1 MGHTIR
7 DKQKLLNRIKR
18 IRGQV
23 DAIERVLEK
32 EGDCID
38 ILQQIASC
46 RGAMT
51 GLLAVVLELVDKIE
65 SDFARLRVGMQRF
78 ADSIDP
84 DGAFGVGN
92 IDTP

>member
-38 ILQQIASC
+38 ILQQITSC

-51 GLLAVVLELVDKIE
+51 GLLAVVLEDHIRTHLVDADHAAGVP
-65 SDFARLRVGMQRF
+65 SPDAREQL
-78 ADSIDP
+78 IDVVHSY
-84 DGAFGVGN
+84 FK
-92 IDTP
+92 